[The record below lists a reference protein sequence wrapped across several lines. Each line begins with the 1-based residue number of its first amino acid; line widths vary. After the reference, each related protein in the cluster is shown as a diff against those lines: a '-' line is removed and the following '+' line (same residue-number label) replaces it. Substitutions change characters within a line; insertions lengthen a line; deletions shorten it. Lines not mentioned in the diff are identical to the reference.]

1 MEWLERTF
9 KLRERGTDVKTEI
22 LAGITTFMTMGYI
35 IFVNPGI
42 LSKTGMPFGPL
53 LVATCLSA
61 ALATVLM
68 AFLANYPFALA
79 PGMGLN
85 AFFTFSVV
93 LGMGISWKVA
103 LAAVLVEG
111 VIFILLTLTRI
122 REAVVNT
129 IPVTLKMGIAA
140 GIGLFIAFI
149 GLQGAGIIVNNDAV
163 LVQLAGLKGNL
174 PALLALGGLI
184 FMVVME
190 HYHVKGGV
198 LWGIIAVTVAAIPLG
213 VAKMPD
219 GIVSMPP
226 SLSPIFMQMDFSQ
239 ITSSTFWVIMF
250 TFFFVDFFDTV
261 GTLVGV
267 ASRGGMLDSEGRLP
281 KAREALLAD
290 AIGTTAGAI
299 LGTSTVTTYVE
310 SASGMEQ
317 GGRTGLT
324 ALVVAVLFLLA
335 TFFSPLVSIVPACAT
350 APALILV
357 GIYMMM
363 GLKELKTDDWTEFAP
378 AMLAFFMMPLS
389 YSISVGI
396 EAGIVSYVVLKLIT
410 GKAKDVNP
418 VMIGLALLFVVARVF
433 GIH

>member
-1 MEWLERTF
+1 MEWLERAF
-9 KLRERGTDVKTEI
+9 KLKERGTDVRTEF
-22 LAGITTFMTMGYI
+22 LAGVTTFMTMGYI

-53 LVATCLSA
+53 MVATCLSA
-61 ALATVLM
+61 ALATACM
-68 AFLANYPFALA
+68 AFMANYPFALA

-103 LAAVLVEG
+103 LAAVFVEG
-111 VIFILLTLTRI
+111 IVFILLTLTRI

-129 IPVTLKMGIAA
+129 IPVSLKLGISA

-149 GLQGAGIIVNNDAV
+149 GLQGAGIIVKNEAV
-163 LVQLAGLKGNL
+163 LVQMTNFKGNL
-174 PALLALGGLI
+174 PGLLALLGLA
-184 FMVVME
+184 FMVVLE
-190 HYHVKGGV
+190 HFRVKGSV
-198 LWGIIAVTVAAIPLG
+198 LWGIIAVTLVSVPLG
-213 VAKMPD
+213 ISKLPD
-219 GIVSMPP
+219 GIVSLPP

-239 ITSSTFWVIMF
+239 VTQSSFLVIMF

-267 ASRGGMLDSEGRLP
+267 ASRGGLLDSEGRLP

-290 AIGTTAGAI
+290 AIGTTAGSVM
-299 LGTSTVTTYVE
+299 GTSTVTTFVE
-310 SASGMEQ
+310 SASGVEQ

-335 TFFSPLVSIVPACAT
+335 TLFSPLVSIVPACAT
-350 APALILV
+350 SPALILV

-363 GLKELKTDDWTEFAP
+363 GLKDLKMDDWTETAP
-378 AMLAFFMMPLS
+378 AMLAFFMMPFA
-389 YSISVGI
+389 YSIAVGI
-396 EAGIVSYVVLKLIT
+396 EAGIVSFVGLKLLT
-410 GKAKDVNP
+410 GKARELNV
-418 VMIGLALLFVVARVF
+418 VMVCLAALFVLARVV

>member
-1 MEWLERTF
+1 MEWLESMF
-9 KLRERGTDVKTEI
+9 KLKERGTDVRTEF
-22 LAGITTFMTMGYI
+22 LAGLTTFMTMGYI

-53 LVATCLSA
+53 MVATCLSA
-61 ALATVLM
+61 ALATLCM
-68 AFLANYPFALA
+68 AFMANYPFALA

-93 LGMGISWKVA
+93 LGMGVSWKVA
-103 LAAVLVEG
+103 LAAVFVEG
-111 VIFILLTLTRI
+111 IIFILLTLTRI

-129 IPVTLKMGIAA
+129 IPVSLKLGISA

-163 LVQLAGLKGNL
+163 LVQMTNFKGNL
-174 PALLALGGLI
+174 PAILALLGLVL
-184 FMVVME
+184 MVVLE
-190 HYHVKGGV
+190 YFHVKGSV
-198 LWGIIAVTVAAIPLG
+198 LWGIIAVTIVSIPLG
-213 VAKMPD
+213 ISKLPD
-219 GIVSMPP
+219 GIISMPP

-239 ITSSTFWVIMF
+239 IYQSSFWIIMF

-267 ASRGGMLDSEGRLP
+267 ASRGGLLDSEGRLP

-290 AIGTTAGAI
+290 AIGTTAGAVM
-299 LGTSTVTTYVE
+299 GTSTVTTFVE
-310 SASGMEQ
+310 SASGVEQ

-350 APALILV
+350 SPALILV
-357 GIYMMM
+357 GMYMMM
-363 GLKELKTDDWTEFAP
+363 GLKELKMDDWTEIAP
-378 AMLAFFMMPLS
+378 AMLAFFMMPFS
-389 YSISVGI
+389 YSIAVGI
-396 EAGIVSYVVLKLIT
+396 EAGIVSFVVLKLLT
-410 GKAKDVNP
+410 GKARELNV
-418 VMIGLALLFVVARVF
+418 VMICLAVLFIAARVV

>member
-9 KLRERGTDVKTEI
+9 KLSERGTDVRTEF
-22 LAGITTFMTMGYI
+22 LAGLTTFMTMGYI

-53 LVATCLSA
+53 MVATCLSA
-61 ALATVLM
+61 ALATICM
-68 AFLANYPFALA
+68 AFMANYPFALA

-103 LAAVLVEG
+103 LAAVFVEG
-111 VIFILLTLTRI
+111 IIFILLTLTRI

-129 IPVTLKMGIAA
+129 IPVSLKLGISA

-149 GLQGAGIIVNNDAV
+149 GLQGAGIIVKNDAV
-163 LVQLAGLKGNL
+163 LVQMTNFKGNL
-174 PALLALGGLI
+174 PAILALLGLVL
-184 FMVVME
+184 MVVLE
-190 HYHVKGGV
+190 HFHVKGSV
-198 LWGIIAVTVAAIPLG
+198 LWGIIAVTIVSIPLG
-213 VAKMPD
+213 ISKLPD

-239 ITSSTFWVIMF
+239 IAQSSFWVITF

-267 ASRGGMLDSEGRLP
+267 ASRGGLLDSEGRLP

-290 AIGTTAGAI
+290 AIGTTAGAVM
-299 LGTSTVTTYVE
+299 GTSTVTTFVE
-310 SASGMEQ
+310 SASGVEQ

-350 APALILV
+350 SPALILV

-363 GLKELKTDDWTEFAP
+363 GLKELKMDDWTETAP
-378 AMLAFFMMPLS
+378 AMLAFFMMPFS
-389 YSISVGI
+389 YSIAVGI
-396 EAGIVSYVVLKLIT
+396 EAGIVSFVVLKLVT

>member
-9 KLRERGTDVKTEI
+9 KLSERGTDFRTEL
-22 LAGITTFMTMGYI
+22 LAGLTTFMTMGYI

-53 LVATCLSA
+53 MVATCLSA
-61 ALATVLM
+61 ALATICM
-68 AFLANYPFALA
+68 AFMANYPFALA

-93 LGMGISWKVA
+93 LGMGVSWKVA
-103 LAAVLVEG
+103 LAAVFVEG
-111 VIFILLTLTRI
+111 IIFILLTLTKI

-129 IPVTLKMGIAA
+129 IPVSLKLGISA

-163 LVQLAGLKGNL
+163 LVQMTNFKGNM
-174 PALLALGGLI
+174 PAILAILGL
-184 FMVVME
+184 FLMVVLE
-190 HYHVKGGV
+190 YFHVKGSV
-198 LWGIIAVTVAAIPLG
+198 LWGIIAVTIVSIPLG
-213 VAKMPD
+213 ISKLPE

-239 ITSSTFWVIMF
+239 IAQSSFWIIMF

-267 ASRGGMLDSEGRLP
+267 ASRGGLLDSEGRLP

-290 AIGTTAGAI
+290 AIGTTAGAVM
-299 LGTSTVTTYVE
+299 GTSTVTTFVE
-310 SASGMEQ
+310 SASGVEQ

-350 APALILV
+350 SPALILV

-363 GLKELKTDDWTEFAP
+363 GLKELKMDDWTETAP
-378 AMLAFFMMPLS
+378 AMLAFFMMPFS
-389 YSISVGI
+389 YSIAVGI
-396 EAGIVSYVVLKLIT
+396 EAGIVSFVVLKLVT
-410 GKAKDVNP
+410 GKARELNV
-418 VMIGLALLFVVARVF
+418 VMICLAALFVLARVV

>member
-9 KLRERGTDVKTEI
+9 KLSERGTDVRTEF
-22 LAGITTFMTMGYI
+22 LAGLTTFMTMGYI

-53 LVATCLSA
+53 MVATCLSA
-61 ALATVLM
+61 ALATICM
-68 AFLANYPFALA
+68 AFMANYPFALA

-103 LAAVLVEG
+103 LAAVFVEG
-111 VIFILLTLTRI
+111 IIFILLTLTRI

-129 IPVTLKMGIAA
+129 IPVSLKLGISA

-149 GLQGAGIIVNNDAV
+149 GLQGAGIIVKNDAV
-163 LVQLAGLKGNL
+163 LVQMTNFKGNL
-174 PALLALGGLI
+174 PAILALLGLVL
-184 FMVVME
+184 MVVLE
-190 HYHVKGGV
+190 HFHVKGSV
-198 LWGIIAVTVAAIPLG
+198 LWGIIAVTIVSIPLG
-213 VAKMPD
+213 ISKLPD

-239 ITSSTFWVIMF
+239 IAQSSFWIIMF

-267 ASRGGMLDSEGRLP
+267 ASRGGLLDSEGRLP

-290 AIGTTAGAI
+290 AIGTTAGAVM
-299 LGTSTVTTYVE
+299 GTSTVTTFVE
-310 SASGMEQ
+310 SASGVEQ

-324 ALVVAVLFLLA
+324 ALVVAVLFLLS

-350 APALILV
+350 SPALILV

-363 GLKELKTDDWTEFAP
+363 GLKELKMDDWTETAP
-378 AMLAFFMMPLS
+378 AMLAFFMMPFS
-389 YSISVGI
+389 YSIAVGI
-396 EAGIVSYVVLKLIT
+396 EAGIVSFVVLKLVT
-410 GKAKDVNP
+410 GKARELNV
-418 VMIGLALLFVVARVF
+418 VMICLAALFILARVV